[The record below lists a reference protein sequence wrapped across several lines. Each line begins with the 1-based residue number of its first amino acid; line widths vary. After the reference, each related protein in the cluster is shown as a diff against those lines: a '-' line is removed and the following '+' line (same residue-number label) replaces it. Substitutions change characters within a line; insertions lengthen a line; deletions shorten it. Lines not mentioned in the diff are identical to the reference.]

1 MGTPAE
7 AVSRRNR
14 EYEPPDEQQ
23 LLDDLSGLVTPPQVC
38 VKLFELVRSTRA
50 SADEIA
56 SVVALDPNITARLL
70 RIVNSSFLG
79 FPSQIDTVARA
90 VTILRVRDLYN
101 LVLAISAVR
110 SFAKV
115 GDGLVRMEVFW
126 QHSVFCGLLARQ
138 AARHY

>member
-1 MGTPAE
+1 M
-7 AVSRRNR
+7 
-14 EYEPPDEQQ
+14 
-23 LLDDLSGLVTPPQVC
+23 
-38 VKLFELVRSTRA
+38 KLFELVRSTRA

-90 VTILRVRDLYN
+90 VTILGIRDLYN